1 MIADPHLD
9 PADPRDALAAAVRA
23 LLERQLHGCEVAHC
37 WPEENCVLIRTADGK
52 QGDVE
57 VAVNWD
63 VVPTE
68 LL

>member
-23 LLERQLHGCEVAHC
+23 LLEGQLAGVEVAHC
-37 WPEENCVLIRTADGK
+37 WPEEHRVLIRTAAGK

-57 VAVNWD
+57 ILVNWD
-63 VVPTE
+63 VVGGN
-68 LL
+68 